1 LPDSALFSDGNLGY
15 TKGMKTAVSLPAP
28 LFKKAD
34 RLAKRLGKSR
44 SKLYQEAVAE
54 YVAHHS
60 PQSVTKAVDRVLE
73 QVPAPP
79 DPFVRRAARRVLMR
93 VEWEE

>member
-1 LPDSALFSDGNLGY
+1 
-15 TKGMKTAVSLPAP
+15 MKTAISLPAP

-60 PQSVTKAVDRVLE
+60 PRSITEAIDRVVDL
-73 QVPAPP
+73 VASPP
-79 DPFVRRAARRVLMR
+79 DPFVRRAAQRMLMR